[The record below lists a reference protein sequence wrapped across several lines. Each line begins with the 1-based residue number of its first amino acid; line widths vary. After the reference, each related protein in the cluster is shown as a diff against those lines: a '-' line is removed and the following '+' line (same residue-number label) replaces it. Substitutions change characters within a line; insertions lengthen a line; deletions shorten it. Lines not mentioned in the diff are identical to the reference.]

1 MKDSSSITRK
11 ATTQTLTIEQFGC
24 GIGEFKRATHEESE
38 KFHADY
44 KRAKPEAQETQR
56 KQFVRGWLVGNL
68 RITADK
74 ADFYCFELTRA
85 QRKLIKV
92 TVKGAESNADK
103 AYDCARGAFRD
114 NVSAPK
120 WLARA
125 EGKGKTRNATA
136 TSLVVPDDVQALAD
150 RLIALCATY
159 DCSQASLIDTAIA
172 NAKAGK

>member
-1 MKDSSSITRK
+1 MKDSSNITRK

-56 KQFVRGWLVGNL
+56 KQFVRGWLVGNM

-74 ADFYCFELTRA
+74 ADFYCFELTRT
-85 QRKLIKV
+85 QRKLVKV

-114 NVSAPK
+114 NVASPK

-125 EGKGKTRNATA
+125 DAKGKARTA
-136 TSLVVPDDVQALAD
+136 AKDTLTVPDDVQALAD

-159 DCSQASLIDTAIA
+159 DCPQATLVATAIA
-172 NAKAGK
+172 NAKAAK